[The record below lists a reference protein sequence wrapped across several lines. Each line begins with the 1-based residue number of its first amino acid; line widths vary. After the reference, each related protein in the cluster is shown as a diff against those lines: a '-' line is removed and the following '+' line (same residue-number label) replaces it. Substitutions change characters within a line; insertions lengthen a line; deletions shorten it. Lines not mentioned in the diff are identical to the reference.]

1 MKVTLVT
8 ETMQGLKKIL
18 NTKMSICQTGI
29 NYVEIAGC
37 TMILNVNIFS
47 DKKTSYYQTI
57 INK

>member
-1 MKVTLVT
+1 
-8 ETMQGLKKIL
+8 MQGLKKIL